1 MKVKWIALIAALV
14 AAVMLTG
21 SCDGG
26 DSRGSDG
33 DDDSSG
39 DTDID
44 ADGDAD
50 GDGIGCKSMDI
61 LFVIDDSDSMA
72 QEQES
77 LVASFPQFIDVL
89 DNYDPPGD
97 DPMVWRVG
105 VITTTITPEGG
116 GVLVAPEEC
125 GLGAHRWIDG
135 PGEDVAEK
143 FACVAD
149 VGVGGS
155 GAEKPFLTIQMAL
168 GENAEVGYP
177 NYGFYRKN
185 EASLLVI
192 VIITDEDDVSGL
204 TATEM
209 KEYLDATTGGDGR
222 YVVVG
227 IAGLQEC
234 NSEFGDASLAQDI
247 QDLVDL
253 CGTNGMF
260 GDICEGDLWVS
271 LEQALELMELVCDE
285 FEPPPA

>member
-1 MKVKWIALIAALV
+1 MIVACALV
-14 AAVMLTG
+14 VIVAH
-21 SCDGG
+21 CDDGADRGG
-26 DSRGSDG
+26 EG
-33 DDDSSG
+33 DDDAAS
-39 DTDID
+39 DTDV
-44 ADGDAD
+44 DGDSDSDA
-50 GDGIGCKSMDI
+50 DGIGCKSMDI

-72 QEQES
+72 QEQAS
-77 LVASFPQFIDVL
+77 LVESFPQFIEVL
-89 DNYDPPGD
+89 DNYDPPGP

-125 GLGAHRWIDG
+125 DLGGERWIDG
-135 PGEDVAEK
+135 PGDDVAEK

-168 GENAEVGYP
+168 GENAEAGYP

-192 VIITDEDDVSGL
+192 VIITDEDDVSGV

-209 KEYLDATTGGDGR
+209 KEWLDATTGGEGR

-247 QDLVDL
+247 QDLVGL

-260 GDICEGDLWVS
+260 GDICEGDLWIS
-271 LEQALELMELVCDE
+271 LDQALELMELVCDE